1 VQKGKAGLLQTR
13 MRCNMSMTC
22 NVLQQCS
29 RDFDYCCIILYYFI
43 SVDLLHLILLLLD
56 AFS

>member
-1 VQKGKAGLLQTR
+1 
-13 MRCNMSMTC
+13 MTC